1 MCATVC
7 PSQAL
12 FFGTRAEIET
22 LRPRSVATNQFQF
35 GEQTVTTKV
44 NMMLPRAGK
53 AEYIDVTTTM
63 SEGGTG
69 KTMSLNILDGMH
81 NEEDQS

>member
-12 FFGTRAEIET
+12 FFGTREQIET
-22 LRPRSVATNQFQF
+22 LRPRSFPTNEFRF
-35 GEQTVTTKV
+35 GQQVITTKV

-53 AEYIDVTTTM
+53 AEYVDVTDALNET
-63 SEGGTG
+63 SAG
-69 KTMSLNILDGMH
+69 KQMSLNILDAMNWEG
-81 NEEDQS
+81 